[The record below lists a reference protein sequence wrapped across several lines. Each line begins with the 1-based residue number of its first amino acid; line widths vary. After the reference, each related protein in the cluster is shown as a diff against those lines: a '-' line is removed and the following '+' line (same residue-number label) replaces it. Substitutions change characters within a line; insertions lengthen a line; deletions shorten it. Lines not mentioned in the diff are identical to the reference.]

1 MNRGINDSEDLP
13 ADYLSA
19 IYDEIS
25 EHAIKM
31 RENITRPTGKI
42 APGELSCVVVA
53 TGDCGAVRCSV
64 VHKTVARQ
72 PSVCVCVAALTSEKQ
87 RTKLYN
93 MEMDFIAHMAKSLM
107 ESVSHV
113 KSDFTSATE
122 ADHVRP
128 MFKVGPHFLTAQGL
142 ELHQDK
148 DSI

>member
-1 MNRGINDSEDLP
+1 MTKDQYIKMNRGINDSEDLP

-19 IYDEIS
+19 IYEEIS

-42 APGELSCVVVA
+42 APGELSCVVLA
-53 TGDCGAVRCSV
+53 TRDCGAV
-64 VHKTVARQ
+64 VAVCTRLLHGYRMCVC
-72 PSVCVCVAALTSEKQ
+72 VCVCVAALTNEKQ

-93 MEMDFIAHMAKSLM
+93 MEMDFIAHMSKSLM

-128 MFKVGPHFLTAQGL
+128 MFKV
-142 ELHQDK
+142 
-148 DSI
+148 